1 MMTRVSGR
9 IEARVS
15 SIELPG
21 MMLLVKAASGP
32 SELHNF
38 AIAKSRAFACR
49 LEETSQVT
57 PSSPANAQP
66 TRQGSY
72 FLGF

>member
-1 MMTRVSGR
+1 VWTRDSGR

-21 MMLLVKAASGP
+21 VMLPASGEVAASNP

-49 LEETSQVT
+49 LEGTS
-57 PSSPANAQP
+57 SSPAKAQP
-66 TRQGSY
+66 ARHGSY